1 MKIKVKLILVLLISI
16 IGKECYSQEIDT
28 SKIIMNAKLAILEI
42 NDKVVSEKFIEG
54 YIKYKP
60 KYRFL
65 ESKGFS
71 KDYIFFEINAEPYFD
86 YDNADTIGEVIEINN
101 YFGGLTYDFI
111 FGYSIKFNKI
121 FNLKGLRSND
131 FNRLFYLLNIDN
143 SYNSNKRV
151 FKNLKKFGD
160 YFQVEGLDMRCLYKS
175 LKKENNS
182 KFRCLE
188 VVQPAGIQ
196 IRHW

>member
-16 IGKECYSQEIDT
+16 IGKECYSQDIDT

-101 YFGGLTYDFI
+101 YFGDRKST
-111 FGYSIKFNKI
+111 
-121 FNLKGLRSND
+121 
-131 FNRLFYLLNIDN
+131 RLN
-143 SYNSNKRV
+143 SSHVRISYAV
-151 FKNLKKFGD
+151 FCLKKKT
-160 YFQVEGLDMRCLYKS
+160 YTHE
-175 LKKENNS
+175 
-182 KFRCLE
+182 
-188 VVQPAGIQ
+188 
-196 IRHW
+196 